1 MEVAPRQTQVERPGE
16 PAAPPLHEVEQLSVE
31 PLDLRAVL
39 DRLDARHAG
48 EARVGKVAAAH
59 EVLDARHALLRAR
72 DQDRAERR
80 REDAVDER
88 AAAEVRQPRLE
99 ALAHGRLDGRGRLA
113 PDPDGAVDRAIA
125 GELPAARRA
134 GARVRLHAGRGH
146 GVRLA
151 GRRGDERRFDLEAGR
166 GLSSHRS
173 SLPSG
178 SP

>member
-16 PAAPPLHEVEQLSVE
+16 PAAPPLHEVEQLTVE

-125 GELPAARRA
+125 GELPAARCA
-134 GARVRLHAGRGH
+134 GARVRLHAGRGR

-151 GRRGDERRFDLEAGR
+151 GRRGDERRFDL
-166 GLSSHRS
+166 
-173 SLPSG
+173 
-178 SP
+178 